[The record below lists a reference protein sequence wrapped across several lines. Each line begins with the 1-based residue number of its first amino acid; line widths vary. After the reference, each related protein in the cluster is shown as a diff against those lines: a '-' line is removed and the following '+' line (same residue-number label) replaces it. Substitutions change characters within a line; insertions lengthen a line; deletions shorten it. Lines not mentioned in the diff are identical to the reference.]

1 VGARYRV
8 PLNTVASS
16 ANVATPDDKFV
27 VTPNSDSPYSFLWV
41 ELRAEPVVMT
51 MPKIEKNRN
60 YTGQMIDL

>member
-1 VGARYRV
+1 MGARYRV

-51 MPKIEKNRN
+51 MPKIERIATTPVK
-60 YTGQMIDL
+60 